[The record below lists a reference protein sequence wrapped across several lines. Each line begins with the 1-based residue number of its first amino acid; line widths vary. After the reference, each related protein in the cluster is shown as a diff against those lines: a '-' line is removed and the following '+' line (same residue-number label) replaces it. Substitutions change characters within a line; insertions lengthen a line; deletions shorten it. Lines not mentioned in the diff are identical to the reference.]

1 MAINKKDLT
10 NILKASFP
18 DAEISLEDHFA
29 SGEKYELIIKSARFK
44 GLNRVKQHQLVMQ
57 CLQEALATKL
67 HAISIKTVING

>member
-1 MAINKKDLT
+1 MAISKEELT

-29 SGEKYELIIKSARFK
+29 SGEKYELIIKSASFK
-44 GLNRVKQHQLVMQ
+44 GLNRVKQHQL
-57 CLQEALATKL
+57 CSLCETLATKL